1 MTEGDL
7 QALSELLLQL
17 DSDNVGTAI
26 TLDLGGI
33 TTTGQTQVSPGQ
45 TLVSTGL
52 TQVSPGLT
60 QVSTG
65 QTQVSTGQTQ
75 VSTGHTLVSTGQ
87 NQVSTGQKKV
97 STGQPQVST
106 SYTQVSTGQTYVEV
120 FNFYFFYRRALI
132 STWFD
137 KFVNLQDVSPNPL
150 FTSVEEYV
158 KDLEVYR
165 Y

>member
-45 TLVSTGL
+45 TLVSTGQNL
-52 TQVSPGLT
+52 
-60 QVSTG
+60 VSTG
-65 QTQVSTGQTQ
+65 QT
-75 VSTGHTLVSTGQ
+75 
-87 NQVSTGQKKV
+87 KV

-106 SYTQVSTGQTYVEV
+106 SHTQVSTGQTYVEV
-120 FNFYFFYRRALI
+120 FNFYFF
-132 STWFD
+132 T
-137 KFVNLQDVSPNPL
+137 
-150 FTSVEEYV
+150 VEP
-158 KDLEVYR
+158 K
-165 Y
+165 